1 MQEVQKHLR
10 HESQTILFQEE
21 KKGWADLIECRHT
34 NYIMIRE
41 IVHVDKGWL
50 LKYTTRTHYLV

>member
-1 MQEVQKHLR
+1 MQEVQKHSR
-10 HESQTILFQEE
+10 HECQTILFQEE
-21 KKGWADLIECRHT
+21 KNGRADLIERRHT

-50 LKYTTRTHYLV
+50 LKYTTCTHYSV

>member
-1 MQEVQKHLR
+1 MQEVQKHSR
-10 HESQTILFQEE
+10 HEYQTIYFKKE
-21 KKGWADLIECRHT
+21 KNGRADLIERRHT

-50 LKYTTRTHYLV
+50 LKYTTRTHYSV